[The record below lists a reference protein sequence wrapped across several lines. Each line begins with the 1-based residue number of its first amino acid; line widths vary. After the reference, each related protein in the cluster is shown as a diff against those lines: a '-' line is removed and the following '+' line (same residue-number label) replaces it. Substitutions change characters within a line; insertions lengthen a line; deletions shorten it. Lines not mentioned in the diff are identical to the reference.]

1 MFNDKSDHVT
11 LQSEAVMTKVRDVRD
26 SCSVATNSANAQS
39 EEVGRMRAKVMQ
51 KLHVISDRLEA
62 VPSMANEQFSTLQGL
77 VEMMSQIQLGIRA
90 GRRDPPKN
98 TKSDIYHTD
107 IIIGRSNG
115 SESTYDPGTEELI
128 AKICASA
135 GTMTTHKYS
144 KNAQLV
150 IEDTGRLLGLMMQEL
165 SATSPN
171 RDDLPRKRKS
181 LCDHHYS
188 ELETEV
194 QSLEGLEKTKRVL
207 TASQRVQM
215 FNQGQYRN

>member
-1 MFNDKSDHVT
+1 
-11 LQSEAVMTKVRDVRD
+11 
-26 SCSVATNSANAQS
+26 
-39 EEVGRMRAKVMQ
+39 
-51 KLHVISDRLEA
+51 
-62 VPSMANEQFSTLQGL
+62 
-77 VEMMSQIQLGIRA
+77 
-90 GRRDPPKN
+90 
-98 TKSDIYHTD
+98 
-107 IIIGRSNG
+107 
-115 SESTYDPGTEELI
+115 
-128 AKICASA
+128 
-135 GTMTTHKYS
+135 MTTHKYS

-181 LCDHHYS
+181 LCDNDYS

-194 QSLEGLEKTKRVL
+194 LLLEDLEKTKRVL